1 LTSSE
6 RVLGSERRKNPY
18 PERLAETAVRDT
30 RRKTRRE
37 FSEEEKIRVVLER
50 LAG

>member
-1 LTSSE
+1 MLQNDS
-6 RVLGSERRKNPY
+6 
-18 PERLAETAVRDT
+18 AETAVRDT